1 MRIAWSIRPGSTGC
15 RRAPSGLARRLRACC
30 GAGLVTLALLAAGP
44 APADQAGAAMQLGGA
59 HGWAVMSG
67 SELRST
73 LEGWSRVAGWTLVWD
88 SPIDYRLRA
97 SARFEGSFEEAIA
110 RFVDA
115 VHQTNPELRVT
126 LYRGNRVIHVESIP
140 VETR

>member
-1 MRIAWSIRPGSTGC
+1 MPTARTIGPGATGSG
-15 RRAPSGLARRLRACC
+15 RAPSRLVRRLRAGC
-30 GAGLVTLALLAAGP
+30 GAGLVALALLGTGP
-44 APADQAGAAMQLGGA
+44 AAADQAGATIPLGGA

-126 LYRGNRVIHVESIP
+126 LYRGNRVIHVETIP